1 MMEITPIRTETDH
14 RAALRVVSTLL
25 DQDPSPDSPEGK
37 RLDVLSTLIEAY
49 ERKHHPIDSPD
60 KGGIGVKNLQDL
72 KAELLANPA
81 VRQAYDAQA
90 PEFELAR
97 ELIAARTQAV
107 LIQGDADDASLQ
119 KASKTLDSLLAV
131 KGVDVDAVVADFNVA
146 RQRAQ
151 TPKKQ
156 KSKAT

>member
-1 MMEITPIRTETDH
+1 MEITPICTEKDH
-14 RAALRVVSTLL
+14 RAALRMVSTLL
-25 DQDPSPDSPEGK
+25 EQDPSSDSPEGE

-49 ERKHHPIDSPD
+49 EQKHHAMDSSD
-60 KGGIGVKNLQDL
+60 KGGVDVKSLKDL
-72 KAELLANPA
+72 KAERLANPA

-97 ELIAARTQAV
+97 ELIAART
-107 LIQGDADDASLQ
+107 LGDLTQGDADDASLK
-119 KASKTLDSLLAV
+119 KASKTLDRLLAL

-151 TPKKQ
+151 TLKKL